1 MTMATKK
8 TSSLSVKGFRI
19 LENAVVIDYSNDK
32 GERKKTYSFNC
43 KAEHS
48 KKFGELLKDRL
59 EMGNAEYVMS
69 EAKKLC
75 EKGLLINIKELKDNL
90 EDEMESLI

>member
-1 MTMATKK
+1 MATKK
-8 TSSLSVKGFRI
+8 TNAKSLSVKGFRI
-19 LENAVVIDYSNDK
+19 LDNAVVIDYSNDK
-32 GERKKTYSFNC
+32 GEWKKTYSFNC

-59 EMGNAEYVMS
+59 EMGSAEYVMS

-75 EKGLLINIKELKDNL
+75 EK
-90 EDEMESLI
+90 

>member
-8 TSSLSVKGFRI
+8 NNSLSVKGFRI
-19 LENAVVIDYSNDK
+19 LDDVLVIDYSNEK

-43 KAEHS
+43 KAENS
-48 KKFGELLKDRL
+48 EKFGQLLKNRL
-59 EMGNAEYVMS
+59 AMWNAEYVMS

-75 EKGLLINIKELKDNL
+75 EKGLLINIKELKDNI
-90 EDEMESLI
+90 EDEMENLI